1 MGGGAGGVKRKRVVS
16 ILSRQAAY
24 SVKEDEKAL
33 KKTKTAPEPKATIK
47 KQKLDQTPTVE

>member
-1 MGGGAGGVKRKRVVS
+1 VKRKRVVS